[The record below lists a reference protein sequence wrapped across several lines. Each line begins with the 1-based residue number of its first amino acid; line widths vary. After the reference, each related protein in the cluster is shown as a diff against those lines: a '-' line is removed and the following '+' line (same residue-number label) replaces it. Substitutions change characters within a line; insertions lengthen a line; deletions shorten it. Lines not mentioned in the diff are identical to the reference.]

1 MADKYFEVIDDLKNE
16 LKQVK
21 QVQEEANQSYQKN
34 LNKIV
39 MQKFQQ
45 FKKEQENQ
53 YGKHRRKA
61 QQKMRSVGMNW
72 LRHARS
78 LIKTEFSC

>member
-1 MADKYFEVIDDLKNE
+1 MMADKYFEVIDDLKKE

-39 MQKFQQ
+39 EQKFQQ
-45 FKKEQENQ
+45 FKKEQENTL
-53 YGKHRRKA
+53 KHEKNK
-61 QQKMRSVGMNW
+61 QSYE
-72 LRHARS
+72 
-78 LIKTEFSC
+78 TDFT